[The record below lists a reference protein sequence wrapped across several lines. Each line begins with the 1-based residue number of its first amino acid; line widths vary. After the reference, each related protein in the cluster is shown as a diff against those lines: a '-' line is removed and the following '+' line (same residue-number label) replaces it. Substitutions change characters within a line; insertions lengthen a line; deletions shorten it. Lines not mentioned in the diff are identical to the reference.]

1 MIPTGLPPS
10 QYVYLA
16 LEALCLNGDV
26 YVTEDRLFQKC
37 SEQKRNLTYWAFKND
52 LNAQIRLG
60 AICCEGS
67 GLYMTKVWRY
77 EESAAQALANI
88 ILQPALR
95 PIPLPDV
102 LQVNDI
108 TLCEEQRSAV
118 AMALQLRLSL
128 ILGGAGSGKST
139 LIQAIVKVLN
149 CEHNTVLCA
158 PTGKAARNLTNRTG
172 LTARTVHSALGLHPN
187 EDFLAPVRWETVDLV
202 IVDEASMLTLEMLA
216 GILHRVPASCRVVL
230 LGDPNQLL
238 SVGAGNVLPD
248 LLELGIPC
256 CRLFT
261 NHRQANAPGSLQYN
275 VVNFP
280 YLQSY
285 CELQYDD
292 AFRHINASRD
302 QVRDTLV
309 AEAVARYS
317 AGESV
322 QVLSPYNQATDLSV
336 SALNHAIRDVVNPLT
351 PQSLS
356 ISNGVDHFRQ
366 GDRVMITK
374 NDRERDCS
382 NGDIGIL
389 NISKAHKTNAVFSV
403 QLPDGRCPQWEGNL
417 HLTNLTLAYALTIHK
432 SQGSEYDTVL
442 LPIIWDMQRM
452 LSRNLFYT
460 AISRAK
466 KQVILFGDTTS
477 VDVAMRR
484 LLPPRK
490 SKLVAKTRMKLFQC
504 AG

>member
-1 MIPTGLPPS
+1 MIPTRLPPS
-10 QYVYLA
+10 QYIYLA

-26 YVTEDRLFQKC
+26 YVTEERLFQKC
-37 SEQKRNLTYWAFKND
+37 AEQKRGLTYWAFKND

-60 AICCEGS
+60 TICCEGS
-67 GLYMTKVWRY
+67 SLYMTKVWRY

-88 ILQPALR
+88 MRQPVLQ

-102 LQVNDI
+102 LQVNNI
-108 TLCEEQRSAV
+108 TLCDEQRNAV

-149 CEHNTVLCA
+149 SERNTVLCA

-172 LTARTVHSALGLHPN
+172 LTARTVHSALGLHPH

-202 IVDEASMLTLEMLA
+202 IVDEASMLTLEMMA
-216 GILHRVPASCRVVL
+216 GILHRVPADCRVVL

-256 CRLFT
+256 YRLFN

-285 CELQYDD
+285 CDLQYDD
-292 AFRHINASRD
+292 AFRHFNTSRD
-302 QVRDTLV
+302 LVRDALV
-309 AEAVARYS
+309 TEAVARYS
-317 AGESV
+317 VGESV
-322 QVLSPYNQATDLSV
+322 QVLSPYNQVTDLSV
-336 SALNHAIRDVVNPLT
+336 RELNHAIRDVVNPLT

-356 ISNGVDHFRQ
+356 ISNGGDQFCH

-389 NISKAHKTNAVFSV
+389 HISRAHKTNAVFSV
-403 QLPDGRCPQWEGNL
+403 QLPDGRCPQWEGNR

-442 LPIIWDMQRM
+442 LPITWDMQRM
-452 LSRNLFYT
+452 LSRNLIYT

-466 KQVILFGDTTS
+466 KQVILFGDSSS
-477 VDVAMRR
+477 VDVAMQK
-484 LLPPRK
+484 LLPPRR
-490 SKLVAKTRMKLFQC
+490 SKLVAKTRMHLFQC

>member
-1 MIPTGLPPS
+1 
-10 QYVYLA
+10 
-16 LEALCLNGDV
+16 
-26 YVTEDRLFQKC
+26 
-37 SEQKRNLTYWAFKND
+37 
-52 LNAQIRLG
+52 
-60 AICCEGS
+60 
-67 GLYMTKVWRY
+67 
-77 EESAAQALANI
+77 
-88 ILQPALR
+88 
-95 PIPLPDV
+95 
-102 LQVNDI
+102 
-108 TLCEEQRSAV
+108 
-118 AMALQLRLSL
+118 
-128 ILGGAGSGKST
+128 
-139 LIQAIVKVLN
+139 
-149 CEHNTVLCA
+149 
-158 PTGKAARNLTNRTG
+158 
-172 LTARTVHSALGLHPN
+172 
-187 EDFLAPVRWETVDLV
+187 
-202 IVDEASMLTLEMLA
+202 MLTLEMMA

-285 CELQYDD
+285 CDLQYDD
-292 AFRHINASRD
+292 AFRHINTSRE
-302 QVRDTLV
+302 QVRDALI

-322 QVLSPYNQATDLSV
+322 QVLSPFNQTTNLSV
-336 SALNHAIRDVVNPLT
+336 QELNHAIRDVVNPLT
-351 PQSLS
+351 PQSQS
-356 ISNGVDHFRQ
+356 ISNGTDQFRQ

-382 NGDIGIL
+382 NGDIGTL
-389 NISKAHKTNAVFSV
+389 HISRVHKTNAVFSV

-442 LPIIWDMQRM
+442 LPITWDMQRM

-466 KQVILFGDTTS
+466 KQVILFGDSSS
-477 VDVAMRR
+477 VDVAMQK
-484 LLPPRK
+484 LLPPRR

>member
-1 MIPTGLPPS
+1 MIPTVLPPS
-10 QYVYLA
+10 QYIYLA

-37 SEQKRNLTYWAFKND
+37 AEQKRGLTYWAFKND
-52 LNAQIRLG
+52 LNAQIRMG

-67 GLYMTKVWRY
+67 SLYMTKVWRY
-77 EESAAQALANI
+77 EESAAQSLANI
-88 ILQPALR
+88 IRQPALQ

-108 TLCEEQRSAV
+108 TLCEEQRNAV

-128 ILGGAGSGKST
+128 ILGGASSGKST

-149 CEHNTVLCA
+149 SERNTVLCA
-158 PTGKAARNLTNRTG
+158 PTGKAARNLTTRTG
-172 LTARTVHSALGLHPN
+172 LTARTVHSALGLRPH

-202 IVDEASMLTLEMLA
+202 IVDEASMLTLEMMA
-216 GILHRVPASCRVVL
+216 GILHRVPADCRVVL

-256 CRLFT
+256 YRLFN
-261 NHRQANAPGSLQYN
+261 NHRQANAPGSLFHN

-280 YLQSY
+280 YLQRY
-285 CELQYDD
+285 CDLQYDD
-292 AFRHINASRD
+292 AFRHFNTSRD
-302 QVRDTLV
+302 QVRDALV
-309 AEAVARYS
+309 AEAVARHS

-322 QVLSPYNQATDLSV
+322 QVLSPFNQTTNLSV
-336 SALNHAIRDVVNPLT
+336 RELNHAIRDVVNPLT
-351 PQSLS
+351 PQTLS
-356 ISNGVDHFRQ
+356 ISNGADHFRQ
-366 GDRVMITK
+366 CDRVMITK

-389 NISKAHKTNAVFSV
+389 HISRAHKTNAVFSV
-403 QLPDGRCPQWEGNL
+403 QLPDGRCPQWEGSRY
-417 HLTNLTLAYALTIHK
+417 LTNLTLAYALTIHK

-442 LPIIWDMQRM
+442 LPITWDMQRM

-466 KQVILFGDTTS
+466 KQVILFGDSSS
-477 VDVAMRR
+477 VDVAMQK
-484 LLPPRK
+484 LLPPRR
-490 SKLVAKTRMKLFQC
+490 SKLVAKTRMHLFQC